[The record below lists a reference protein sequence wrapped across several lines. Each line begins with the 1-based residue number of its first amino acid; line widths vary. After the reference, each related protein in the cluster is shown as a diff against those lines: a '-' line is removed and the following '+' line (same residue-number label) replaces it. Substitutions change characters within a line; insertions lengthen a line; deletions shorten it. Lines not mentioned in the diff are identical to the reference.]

1 MRRTF
6 PEASGAGALIDSY
19 DFYGALVEASDDA
32 IIAKDAEGIVISWN
46 PAAERLF
53 GYSRAEM
60 IGRSIRH
67 LLPPDRLDEE
77 DRILERIR
85 AGERI
90 SQLHTR
96 RLHKDGRVLDI
107 SVTVS
112 PVRDA
117 TGAIIG
123 ASKIARDLAPTMEH
137 QRRLRE
143 SEARLRMLADN
154 IAQFAWIADANGDVV
169 WFNQRWLDYT
179 GLAVE
184 RMSAQKRQQ
193 EVLPDEYR
201 EVVRARFRE
210 AVALGAPW
218 EDTFPLR
225 GKHGEMR
232 WFLSRAQPIQDEHG
246 EGVWWFGTNTDITEQ
261 REQAEQIRLLL
272 LEVNHRSKNLLST
285 IQALARRSDRTEPG
299 FIERFESRVHSLAV
313 NQDILVRREWR
324 EVPLHELIEGQLL
337 FATGSA
343 GQIRLDG
350 PPLGLRP
357 RAAEVVGM
365 ALHEL
370 ATNALK
376 YGALSVPAGTVD
388 ISWDRTQGGFA
399 LCWRERGGPAVQ
411 PPVRAGF
418 GTRLIRDVPRHNLS
432 AEVALDYPPEGLVWR
447 LECDQTQLLEMP
459 QV

>member
-1 MRRTF
+1 M
-6 PEASGAGALIDSY
+6 IDSY
-19 DFYGALVEASDDA
+19 DFYGALIESSDDA
-32 IIAKDAEGIVISWN
+32 IIAKDADGIVISWN

-60 IGRSIRH
+60 IGQSIRL
-67 LLPPDRLDEE
+67 LLPPDLHDEE
-77 DRILERIR
+77 DHILARIR
-85 AGERI
+85 AGDRI
-90 SQLHTR
+90 SQMQTR
-96 RLHKDGRVLDI
+96 RLHKDGRLLDV

-117 TGAIIG
+117 DGRIVG
-123 ASKIARDLAPTMEH
+123 ASKIARDLAPVLEQ
-137 QRRLRE
+137 QRRLAE

-154 IAQFAWIADANGDVV
+154 IAQFAWIADAKGDVI

-179 GLAVE
+179 GLPVE
-184 RMSAQKRQQ
+184 RMSAQERQQ

-201 EVVRARFRE
+201 DVVRARFRE
-210 AVALGAPW
+210 AVAKNEPW
-218 EDTFPLR
+218 EDIFPLR
-225 GKHGEMR
+225 SQHGELR
-232 WFLSRAQPIQDEHG
+232 WFLSRAQPIQDGDGAE
-246 EGVWWFGTNTDITEQ
+246 VWWFGTNTDITEQ

-285 IQALARRSDRTEPG
+285 IQALARRSDRNEPG
-299 FIERFESRVHSLAV
+299 FMERFESRVQSLAV

-324 EVPLHELIEGQLL
+324 EVPLRELVEGQLL

-343 GQIRLDG
+343 GQILLSG
-350 PPLGLRP
+350 PAVALRP

-376 YGALSVPAGTVD
+376 YGALSVAGGTVE
-388 ISWDRTQGGFA
+388 IRWDRTQDGFW
-399 LCWRERGGPAVQ
+399 LRWQERGGPEVT
-411 PPVRAGF
+411 PPARSGF

-432 AEVALDYPPEGLVWR
+432 ARITLDYPPDGLVWTM
-447 LECDQTQLLEMP
+447 ECDQAELTEPALA
-459 QV
+459 